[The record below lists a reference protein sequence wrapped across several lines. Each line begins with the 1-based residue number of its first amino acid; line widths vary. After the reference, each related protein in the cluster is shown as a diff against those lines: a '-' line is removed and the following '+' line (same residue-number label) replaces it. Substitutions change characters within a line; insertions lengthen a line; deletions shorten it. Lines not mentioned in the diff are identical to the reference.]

1 MRLLL
6 SVCFFLSLCGPLRAQ
21 SPDSLQLEALPI
33 ILTDDPELRE
43 IDSLLVATYL
53 NHFCFS
59 SDTCLLN
66 VHAYAPDSLP
76 VAASEQIRERLHAL
90 NADTPFDLAYNAD
103 VEKMIRF
110 YAGKRR
116 TMTAQCLG
124 MAQVYFPL
132 FEQTLDK
139 YDMPLELKY
148 LAIVESALNP
158 KARSH
163 AGAVG
168 LWQFMY
174 ATGKMYGLNI
184 TSNEDERM
192 NPYLATDA
200 ACRFLQALFE
210 RYGDWN
216 LALAAYNAGP
226 GNVNKAIRRSGGKKD
241 YWEIRPFLPRETR
254 SYVPA
259 FIAVNY
265 VMNHASDHNIYPLEP
280 KWSHFLCDT
289 VMVAQELHF
298 KQITDFTGVDT
309 EVLEFLNPS
318 YRHHVIPGNNKKHVL
333 RLPTAAAATFVLNED
348 SIYSWKKEE
357 LPEIKEE
364 LWITYRVRSG
374 DVLGSI
380 AQRHRVSVSQLR
392 TWNNLRGNL
401 IHPGQR
407 LKILDKA
414 SRTGELNVLPTI
426 LPCPEPRAFT
436 LEIHTA

>member
-1 MRLLL
+1 MRILL
-6 SVCFFLSLCGPLRAQ
+6 SVFICLVACNSLHAQ
-21 SPDSLQLEALPI
+21 TPDSLEIEAAPI
-33 ILTDDPELRE
+33 ILSDDPELRE

-59 SDTCLLN
+59 ADTALLN
-66 VHAYAPDSLP
+66 VHEYASDSLP
-76 VAASEQIRERLHAL
+76 VAASDEIRARLASL

-116 TMTAQCLG
+116 TMTAKCLG
-124 MAQVYFPL
+124 MSEVYFPL

-148 LAIVESALNP
+148 LSIVESALNP
-158 KARSH
+158 QARSH

-184 TSNEDERM
+184 TSYEDERM

-200 ACRFLQALFE
+200 ACRFLQALYE

-241 YWEIRPFLPRETR
+241 YWEIRPYLPRETR

-265 VMNHASDHNIYPLEP
+265 IMNHASDHNIYPVDP
-280 KWSHFLCDT
+280 NWSYFQCDT
-289 VMVAQELHF
+289 VMVSQQLHF
-298 KQITDFTGVDT
+298 QQITDFTGVET

-318 YRHHVIPGNNKKHVL
+318 YRHQVIPGNGKRHVL
-333 RLPTAAAATFVLNED
+333 RLPTDAVATFVLNED
-348 SIYSWKKEE
+348 SIFSWKEDE
-357 LPEIKEE
+357 LPEVKEE

-374 DVLGSI
+374 DVLGKI
-380 AQRHRVSVSQLR
+380 AQRHHVSVRDLR
-392 TWNNLRGNL
+392 AWNNLRSNM

-407 LKILDKA
+407 LRILDKPG
-414 SRTGELNVLPTI
+414 SSSNMHLMPTL
-426 LPCPEPRAFT
+426 LPCPEPRAFC
-436 LEIHTA
+436 LEIHAT